1 MDVAKLR
8 NQYRCPHFRILVI
21 GRANSGKTTILE
33 KVCGVEKGT
42 KPIIYDKEGKLS
54 ESLANALSYIYIL
67 FLLGRKLEPCETHL
81 IPSVEAS

>member
-1 MDVAKLR
+1 MSPFSHS
-8 NQYRCPHFRILVI
+8 CH
-21 GRANSGKTTILE
+21 GKSQFWQDNHLE